1 MDEWNFKRVGIEDQK
16 LIEEYFR
23 KYPERSC
30 DRTFFGV
37 LLWGRHYNL
46 KFADTGKALLF
57 REEDERGYG
66 FAWPAG
72 PEEEIREL
80 IPQMEMYCE
89 KHGGEFLMYG
99 LSEAQFALLDS
110 WYPGRYQIEYDRDA
124 ADYIYESEKLCT
136 LSGKKLH
143 GKPIISISSKLPM
156 KTGLMNHLKRIIWRN
171 VFRWRSSGETKTD
184 VKMTRRKTVRCA

>member
-72 PEEEIREL
+72 SEEEIREL
-80 IPQMEMYCE
+80 IDLSLKKLLHTRAEIERFLQEVEDPELRLIIRLRSINNLGWQEIGEELGMDRRTASRKYQRFCE
-89 KHGGEFLMYG
+89 
-99 LSEAQFALLDS
+99 
-110 WYPGRYQIEYDRDA
+110 
-124 ADYIYESEKLCT
+124 EKLA
-136 LSGKKLH
+136 
-143 GKPIISISSKLPM
+143 
-156 KTGLMNHLKRIIWRN
+156 RN
-171 VFRWRSSGETKTD
+171 VP
-184 VKMTRRKTVRCA
+184 A

>member
-72 PEEEIREL
+72 SEEEIREL

-124 ADYIYESEKLCT
+124 ADYITSRRSFARFPGKSSMESV
-136 LSGKKLH
+136 
-143 GKPIISISSKLPM
+143 IISISSKLPM

>member
-57 REEDERGYG
+57 REEDERSYG

-89 KHGGEFLMYG
+89 KHGGE
-99 LSEAQFALLDS
+99 
-110 WYPGRYQIEYDRDA
+110 
-124 ADYIYESEKLCT
+124 
-136 LSGKKLH
+136 
-143 GKPIISISSKLPM
+143 
-156 KTGLMNHLKRIIWRN
+156 
-171 VFRWRSSGETKTD
+171 
-184 VKMTRRKTVRCA
+184 

>member
-57 REEDERGYG
+57 RE
-66 FAWPAG
+66 
-72 PEEEIREL
+72 
-80 IPQMEMYCE
+80 YC
-89 KHGGEFLMYG
+89 HYFFQHRQNWGIDCFFY
-99 LSEAQFALLDS
+99 
-110 WYPGRYQIEYDRDA
+110 
-124 ADYIYESEKLCT
+124 
-136 LSGKKLH
+136 
-143 GKPIISISSKLPM
+143 
-156 KTGLMNHLKRIIWRN
+156 
-171 VFRWRSSGETKTD
+171 
-184 VKMTRRKTVRCA
+184 